1 MKILLREVCKNN
13 GSYQISFQETSS
25 CPNNSILKIVLFGAF
40 SPVED
45 LQKEI
50 PEFLST
56 LRNQR
61 DRKSHYGDR
70 AKDKDIWLN
79 DLCGLFQPRWSCDIE
94 SSEAATSWG
103 NPCSLN
109 PLEALQEFWDEGSWV
124 LSYWSI
130 VLSQF
135 VSCLYILKFTL
146 KEPLKDLNYFLWII
160 THIRS
165 CLQIQACF
173 PALHPFCPSHH
184 GE

>member
-1 MKILLREVCKNN
+1 MVPTRFPFKRLPVVPTTASWKLYYLGLFHLWKICKRKYL
-13 GSYQISFQETSS
+13 S
-25 CPNNSILKIVLFGAF
+25 F
-40 SPVED
+40 SPFW
-45 LQKEI
+45 EI
-50 PEFLST
+50 KGTE
-56 LRNQR
+56 
-61 DRKSHYGDR
+61 KSHYGDR

-94 SSEAATSWG
+94 SNEAATSWG